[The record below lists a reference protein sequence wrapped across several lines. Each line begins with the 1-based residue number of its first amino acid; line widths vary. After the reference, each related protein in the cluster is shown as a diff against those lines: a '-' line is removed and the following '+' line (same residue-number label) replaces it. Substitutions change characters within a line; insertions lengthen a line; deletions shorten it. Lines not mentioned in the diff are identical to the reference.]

1 MEARGKER
9 ARREGGRKR
18 HRACCSCNLDAQVV
32 YRGACIFHCL
42 VSPRCGAA
50 RRIRRRVHIHDVPV
64 DVCIDEKIA
73 SVPTYRGRL
82 PSAMFYPFLSLSPP
96 ISCSPHFFCVSP
108 FFFSPFLFFPTI
120 QSFFCVALGTLML
133 LSLFFLL
140 AFSSQTIWSD
150 GFFQRHDATIRGR
163 SNYLIKESRIEL
175 RSYSK

>member
-9 ARREGGRKR
+9 ARREGGRER

-82 PSAMFYPFLSLSPP
+82 PSAMLYPFLSLSSYLLFSTFFLR
-96 ISCSPHFFCVSP
+96 IS
-108 FFFSPFLFFPTI
+108 FL
-120 QSFFCVALGTLML
+120 L
-133 LSLFFLL
+133 LSLSFFSDYTVIFLRCTRNAYATVSIFPPCLFL
-140 AFSSQTIWSD
+140 ANNLE
-150 GFFQRHDATIRGR
+150 R
-163 SNYLIKESRIEL
+163 RIFPTT
-175 RSYSK
+175 

>member
-1 MEARGKER
+1 MSERKETKDRERESNEEWKQEARSER
-9 ARREGGRKR
+9 EGREGGRER

-82 PSAMFYPFLSLSPP
+82 PSAMLYPFLSLSSYLLFSTFFLR
-96 ISCSPHFFCVSP
+96 ISFLLLSLS
-108 FFFSPFLFFPTI
+108 FFSDYTVIFLRCTRNAYATVSIFPPCLFLANNLERRIFPTI
-120 QSFFCVALGTLML
+120 
-133 LSLFFLL
+133 
-140 AFSSQTIWSD
+140 
-150 GFFQRHDATIRGR
+150 
-163 SNYLIKESRIEL
+163 
-175 RSYSK
+175 

>member
-9 ARREGGRKR
+9 ARREGGRER

-82 PSAMFYPFLSLSPP
+82 PSAMLCPFLSLSSYLLFSTFFLR
-96 ISCSPHFFCVSP
+96 ISFLLLSLS
-108 FFFSPFLFFPTI
+108 FFSDYTVI
-120 QSFFCVALGTLML
+120 FCVALGTLML

-150 GFFQRHDATIRGR
+150 GFFQRHDATI
-163 SNYLIKESRIEL
+163 
-175 RSYSK
+175 